1 MPDAPD
7 YTLLS
12 DVNVVGSVTLNV
24 NVTNATLN
32 VNITNPVLLT
42 GQNKPALA
50 FDGIDDLVVIPY
62 SDVLNITDNITVL
75 VRFMTFNA
83 AENQKIVSKYPGVPQ
98 WMLGIYDSRAYP
110 ELWTESGT
118 SHSALIGTIQSNRW
132 HHYGFSYRSSDG
144 YYSVYID
151 GVKVGIIPTDGLP
164 MSSSPGETVIGAVTT
179 AGGFNLYG
187 MISEVMIYNQ
197 VLTDDEIRWN
207 YENPHAP
214 ITRGLVLWMK
224 FDEGTGTTAHD
235 SSGYNNHGTIVGA
248 RWVSS
253 EGTAPSLMNVNITG
267 QAVKLDVNIASQTAA
282 LDIRIVESLTTLN
295 VNIASQTVT
304 INTNIEAQT
313 VDLRIFTPSGRWV
326 SASDLMTTS
335 VTALGV
341 TAGLGQE
348 GAAILVTGRRGR
360 LKFVGIRVHEHSTH
374 HDVRGLAIRIYVDGN
389 LAASFDWGGL
399 NLLMGGLMDQI
410 IAAGQHHVNSGLSWP
425 FFVSRLEVRTIGE
438 LYLIIS
444 PYPGPK
450 GGVTYVMWDTYEN
463 TIVGFGAYLNVD
475 FEFTNSLLVT
485 LYNSSVSPNVAA
497 DIMAI
502 IGEYL

>member
-1 MPDAPD
+1 MSILQAK
-7 YTLLS
+7 LLHWMS
-12 DVNVVGSVTLNV
+12 TITGSA
-24 NVTNATLN
+24 ATLN
-32 VNITNPVLLT
+32 VNIV
-42 GQNKPALA
+42 
-50 FDGIDDLVVIPY
+50 
-62 SDVLNITDNITVL
+62 
-75 VRFMTFNA
+75 
-83 AENQKIVSKYPGVPQ
+83 
-98 WMLGIYDSRAYP
+98 
-110 ELWTESGT
+110 
-118 SHSALIGTIQSNRW
+118 
-132 HHYGFSYRSSDG
+132 
-144 YYSVYID
+144 
-151 GVKVGIIPTDGLP
+151 
-164 MSSSPGETVIGAVTT
+164 
-179 AGGFNLYG
+179 
-187 MISEVMIYNQ
+187 
-197 VLTDDEIRWN
+197 
-207 YENPHAP
+207 
-214 ITRGLVLWMK
+214 
-224 FDEGTGTTAHD
+224 
-235 SSGYNNHGTIVGA
+235 
-248 RWVSS
+248 
-253 EGTAPSLMNVNITG
+253 
-267 QAVKLDVNIASQTAA
+267 SQTAA
-282 LDIRIVESLTTLN
+282 LDIRIVESLVSIN
-295 VNIASQTVT
+295 VNIASQTTVLDVNITGSAATLNVNIVGQAMT

-335 VTALGV
+335 VTARGV

-348 GAAILVTGRRGR
+348 GTAILVTGRRGR

-374 HDVRGLAIRIYVDGN
+374 SDVRGLAIRIYVDGN

-425 FFVSRLEVRTIGE
+425 FFVSRLEVYTIGE